1 MVLLTMSLSAIC
13 SSMSILV
20 YDTGT
25 YDAGIVASVHAVATA
40 DRDSYT
46 TIVSVLLQELLV
58 VALLPSRQ

>member
-40 DRDSYT
+40 DRPDGRD
-46 TIVSVLLQELLV
+46 
-58 VALLPSRQ
+58 VAGRPVGR